1 MRLEYKKLSNDECI
15 YVIPLY
21 SSPGNRSEA
30 TPVDGIV
37 TYEEDCVLEI
47 KKTDGRWELVYT
59 GSPRGFRTERVGN
72 EIRIAANIP
81 LQRLW
86 ICRRNSDPMRYKVPV
101 DLPLDQSGKWRVMRL
116 PNMKKWQ
123 GMKFCADKYFEK
135 VYPFNPE
142 DGYAAKG

>member
-1 MRLEYKKLSNDECI
+1 MRLEYKKHSNDECI

-21 SSPGNRSEA
+21 SASAEKSEA
-30 TPVDGIV
+30 TPNNGCVI
-37 TYEEDCVLEI
+37 YEDDCVLEVL
-47 KKTDGRWELVYT
+47 KKDGRRELVYT
-59 GSPRGFRTERVGN
+59 GTTRGFRAERNGN

-86 ICRRNSDPMRYKVPV
+86 ICRRNNDSMRYKVPV
-101 DLPLDQSGKWRVMRL
+101 DLPLDQTGKWRVMRL

-123 GMKFCADKYFEK
+123 NMRFCADKYFEK

-142 DGYAAKG
+142 DGYSTRG